1 MVQRRNGSKVK
12 RYDGM
17 TMRGKWLRPR
27 TEERGAKSMGR
38 GAHGSGLRAES
49 GERRAETKS

>member
-17 TMRGKWLRPR
+17 TMRGKWLRPGSG
-27 TEERGAKSMGR
+27 ERGAKSMGR

-49 GERRAETKS
+49 